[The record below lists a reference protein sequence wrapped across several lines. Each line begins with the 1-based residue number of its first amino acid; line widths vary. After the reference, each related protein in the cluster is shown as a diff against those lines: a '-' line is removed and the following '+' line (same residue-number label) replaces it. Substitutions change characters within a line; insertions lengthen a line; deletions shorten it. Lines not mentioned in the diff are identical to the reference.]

1 MGKDTSKSIC
11 SGNIDTAKIYDT
23 HSQIKE
29 IVESYNDLNLK
40 VSKITL
46 KIKQNWVG
54 KGSNEFESQYS
65 LLIKKVEDF
74 GDALKDIYD
83 TLVEAEAE
91 YETVDDK
98 IRQQYDMAMKE

>member
-1 MGKDTSKSIC
+1 MAKKKGTMIC
-11 SGNIDTAKIYDT
+11 SGNIDTAKIYSA

-29 IVESYNDLNLK
+29 IVESYNDVNLK

-46 KIKQNWVG
+46 KIKENWVG
-54 KGSNEFESQYS
+54 KGCNEFESQYN

-74 GDALKDIYD
+74 GDTLKEIYD
-83 TLVEAEAE
+83 ALVEAEAE

-98 IRQQYDMAMKE
+98 IRQQYTMAMKN